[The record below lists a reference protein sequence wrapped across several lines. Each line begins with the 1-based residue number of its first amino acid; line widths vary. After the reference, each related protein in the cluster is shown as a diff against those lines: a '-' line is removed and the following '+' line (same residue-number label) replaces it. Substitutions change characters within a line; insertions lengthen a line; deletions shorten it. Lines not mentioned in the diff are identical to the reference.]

1 MDSAEVDRLAQL
13 LFEYQISSNKL
24 EHCAAM
30 LVFGS
35 HDERVAHY
43 AAKLYRQGWSSKI
56 VFTGGLGRI
65 TKRLWYE
72 SEADRFARIAEQEQV
87 PASAILRENKSRN
100 TAENIRN
107 TQKLLKQEGLEE
119 KKLLVIERPYRALRT
134 RVTLTCQWPK
144 LDFIISSLPLTY
156 EEYAHWYESGRAPI
170 SKHEFISILVGD
182 TQRNLI
188 YPSRGWQDPVE
199 IPEAIL
205 SAAHELARQGYT
217 EQLLSDVGSW

>member
-1 MDSAEVDRLAQL
+1 MDSVEVDRLAQL

-65 TKRLWYE
+65 TKRLWHE
-72 SEADRFARIAEQEQV
+72 SGADRFARIAEQEQV

-119 KKLLVIERPYRALRT
+119 KKLLVIERPIVHCVPAS
-134 RVTLTCQWPK
+134 P
-144 LDFIISSLPLTY
+144 SP
-156 EEYAHWYESGRAPI
+156 ASGR
-170 SKHEFISILVGD
+170 SL
-182 TQRNLI
+182 T
-188 YPSRGWQDPVE
+188 
-199 IPEAIL
+199 
-205 SAAHELARQGYT
+205 
-217 EQLLSDVGSW
+217 LLSRLCLLPTRSMPTGMKADEHRFQSMSYLDIGRRHPT